1 MNDGQDV
8 GSWRELGGHLSTAVV
23 LAGGVLV
30 GAVNIYVAASLL
42 PTAVADIGGERLYAW
57 NMTAFLVAQVV
68 ATTFVS
74 RALARRGG
82 AGPT

>member
-1 MNDGQDV
+1 MDN

-42 PTAVADIGGERLYAW
+42 PTVVGEIGGESLYAW
-57 NMTAFLVAQVV
+57 NMTVFLVAQVL
-68 ATTFVS
+68 ATTVVGRVLS
-74 RALARRGG
+74 R
-82 AGPT
+82 